1 MAIASG
7 PAHGAPPSP
16 TNSQTK
22 LALGGAARTWG
33 PCASINLSPDKLPDR
48 RPRTHRYLSGQPRGV
63 GPGMKAEGQK
73 RWAPGGGF
81 VCLFSG
87 RRRGGVR
94 SGVEGAD
101 HCAAMTRA
109 AMARASKLRRR
120 RRMMAVANAANG
132 GRGLE

>member
-7 PAHGAPPSP
+7 PAHGEPPSP

-22 LALGGAARTWG
+22 LALGRAARTWG

-48 RPRTHRYLSGQPRGV
+48 RPRTHWYLSGQPRGV
-63 GPGMKAEGQK
+63 GPGTKAEGQK

-81 VCLFSG
+81 GCHCSERKRAAL
-87 RRRGGVR
+87 R
-94 SGVEGAD
+94 SGGEGAD

-109 AMARASKLRRR
+109 ATARASAFRRR
-120 RRMMAVANAANG
+120 SKKIATARVAK
-132 GRGLE
+132 